1 MVTSDNITKVI
12 PGKSKINT
20 VKMIIN
26 IRKDKD
32 LRVVG
37 EAMLRKKSPS
47 LLMRLFGV
55 SYVY

>member
-1 MVTSDNITKVI
+1 MVISDNITKVI

-20 VKMIIN
+20 VKIIIN

-37 EAMLRKKSPS
+37 EAMLRKKPPS
-47 LLMRLFGV
+47 FLMRLFGV